1 MRLGSGFFKGA
12 RTFPLTPVQSWFIG
26 PGDAPIRRGRSI
38 IATVI
43 SWRTLGSKPTLRGHQ
58 KVRRIFFSQGRTLYM
73 PNYTEVQVPLRLRTI
88 ECDGARALPFS
99 PLGTVRHPAP
109 DKAVVD
115 RLLG

>member
-1 MRLGSGFFKGA
+1 MRLGSGFSKGA

-26 PGDAPIRRGRSI
+26 PGHAPIRRGHSI

-43 SWRTLGSKPTLRGHQ
+43 SWRTLGSKADTARPPEGQ
-58 KVRRIFFSQGRTLYM
+58 KDFFSQGRTLYM

-88 ECDGARALPFS
+88 ECDGARALQFC